1 MYIHWVYNILL
12 QQFFQDEKEQ
22 HILNTY
28 KVVARKG
35 YRCSQMRETITFVK
49 RDYEGQTIEPPS
61 HLLLRLHAACAKVYH
76 LSGAAEVPD
85 EDDEDIE
92 PFRLMSTSFT
102 RSDVNPAAAEAL
114 NRALLRLMPVD

>member
-1 MYIHWVYNILL
+1 MCIHWVYNILL
-12 QQFFQDEKEQ
+12 QRRSQDGNEE
-22 HILNTY
+22 HIPNTY
-28 KVVARKG
+28 SIVALDD
-35 YRCSQMRETITFVK
+35 SQCAYMRETITFVEQE
-49 RDYEGQTIEPPS
+49 YQGNTIEPPS
-61 HLLLRLHAACAKVYH
+61 PLLLQLHAACAKVCH